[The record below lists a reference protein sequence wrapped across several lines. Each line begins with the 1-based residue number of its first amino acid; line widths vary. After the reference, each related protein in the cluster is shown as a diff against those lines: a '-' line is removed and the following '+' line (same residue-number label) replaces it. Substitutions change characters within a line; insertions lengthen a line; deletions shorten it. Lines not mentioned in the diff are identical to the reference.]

1 MNRPQVT
8 PELIATVAATFC
20 SINGPVLVWA
30 HDNHPHEMAAFI
42 GPPEA
47 VINV

>member
-20 SINGPVLVWA
+20 SINGP
-30 HDNHPHEMAAFI
+30 
-42 GPPEA
+42 PEA